1 MLTLPRVILRHS
13 DGSEDDGAELLDLGV
28 VEVRRAAQL
37 HRLVL
42 RSVQHHGG
50 AGGGAP
56 SLGLLDHGIK
66 PSGWRT

>member
-1 MLTLPRVILRHS
+1 MLTLPRVVLWHF

-28 VEVRRAAQL
+28 VEVRRAAEL

-42 RSVQHHGG
+42 RPVQQHGG

-56 SLGLLDHGIK
+56 SLGLFDHDVE
-66 PSGWRT
+66 PSV